1 MRFGIDIGHNAPP
14 DTGATG
20 LKFEDN
26 LTLDVGNRVINKLRA
41 LGHQVVDCK
50 PKNVNSVRA
59 SLSQRVRN
67 ANIAAIDIFVS
78 IHFNAFN
85 GKANGTEIYATSNQ
99 GKKIA
104 ASVLKEILKMGFFN
118 RGVKNGSHL
127 YVVRNTNMPAILVE
141 CCFLDSPKDINLYD
155 SEKMANAIVQ
165 GLTGKLPSTPV
176 KSIPDGTNSPDKSV
190 LRLQQSLNQLRITTS
205 DGKRLAEDGDL
216 GPNTKS
222 AIKNFQQITGIQMTG
237 IAGNTTWN
245 GINQILAKT
254 VVRENHASGIVVRY
268 LQYRLGV
275 EIDGI
280 YGALTKTAI
289 IAYQRNVG
297 LYPDGI
303 IGLLTWKKLI
313 G

>member
-1 MRFGIDIGHNAPP
+1 MKFGIDIGHNAPP

-20 LKFEDN
+20 IKFEDN
-26 LTLDVGNRVINKLRA
+26 LTLDIGNRVMDKLRA
-41 LGHQVVDCK
+41 LGHQVVDCR
-50 PKNVNSVRA
+50 PKNVNSVRS

-67 ANIAAIDIFVS
+67 ANISPVDIFVS

-85 GKANGTEIYATSNQ
+85 GKANGTEIYATSSK

-104 ASVLKEILKMGFFN
+104 SSVLKEILKIGFFN

-127 YVVRNTNMPAILVE
+127 YVVRNTNMPAILIE
-141 CCFLDSPKDINLYD
+141 CCFIDSAKDMSLFD

-176 KSIPDGTNSPDKSV
+176 KVVPDGTKNPDKSV
-190 LRLQQSLNQLRITTS
+190 LRLQQSLNRLGITIV
-205 DGKRLAEDGDL
+205 DGKRLAEDGDY

-222 AIKNFQQITGIQMTG
+222 AIKKFQKITGIQMTG
-237 IAGNTTWN
+237 IAGNTTWD

-254 VVRENHASGIVVRY
+254 IVRENHASGIVVRY
-268 LQYRLGV
+268 IQYRLGV

-289 IAYQRNVG
+289 RTYQRNIG

-303 IGLLTWKKLI
+303 IGSLTWKKLI